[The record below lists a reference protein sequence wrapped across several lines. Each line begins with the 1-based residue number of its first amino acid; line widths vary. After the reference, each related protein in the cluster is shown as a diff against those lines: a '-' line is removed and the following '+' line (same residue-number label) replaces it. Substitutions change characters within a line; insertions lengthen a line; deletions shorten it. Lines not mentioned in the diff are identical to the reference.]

1 MVPEILR
8 KKGEI
13 LATQDISN
21 ASDVQSLYQQA
32 MHQASAQGGI
42 YWQISAGTSLVE
54 FLDRNGGGGSA
65 RNILLPI
72 YQQFT
77 EGFSSIKLLRAK
89 MLIEGLG

>member
-13 LATQDISN
+13 LATQNISD
-21 ASDVQSLYQQA
+21 ASDVQNLYQQA
-32 MHQASAQGGI
+32 MQQASAQGGI

-77 EGFSSIKLLRAK
+77 EGFSSVKVSRAK
-89 MLIEGLG
+89 MLIDGLG